1 MDLVIF
7 REALK
12 NYRDIITNN
21 KPETKK
27 VDIVATLR
35 KKKALL
41 SKTRKKKVL
50 LSKTQLP
57 RKVRVNKIL
66 SSDNKVRLS
75 LSKKG
80 KGKEG
85 RVYAI

>member
-1 MDLVIF
+1 M
-7 REALK
+7 
-12 NYRDIITNN
+12 
-21 KPETKK
+21 
-27 VDIVATLR
+27 DIVTVLY

-50 LSKTQLP
+50 LGETQPLY
-57 RKVRVNKIL
+57 KVRVNKIL
-66 SSDNKVRLS
+66 FSNNKIGLS

-80 KGKEG
+80 KGKKG

>member
-7 REALK
+7 GEALK
-12 NYRDIITNN
+12 NCRDTIADN

-27 VDIVATLR
+27 VDIVAASR

-50 LSKTQLP
+50 LCKTQPP
-57 RKVRVNKIL
+57 RKVCVNEIL
-66 SSDNKVRLS
+66 SSDNKVGLS

-85 RVYAI
+85 MVYTI